1 MTAHTLVISPGALND
16 LKKIYQYGT
25 LNWGTSRASNY
36 LDGLKNQFWT
46 LAEHPQM
53 GIEREVLFIG
63 MRSLTIESHVIFYRS
78 CKQKVEIFR
87 VLHGRQDP
95 QRHIK

>member
-1 MTAHTLVISPGALND
+1 MAAYPLVISPAALND
-16 LKKIYQYGT
+16 LKKIYQFGT

-36 LDGLKNQFWT
+36 LDSLKKQFWT

-53 GIEREVLFIG
+53 GIEREELFVA
-63 MRSLTIESHVIFYRS
+63 MRSLVIESHVIFYRTS
-78 CKQKVEIFR
+78 KQKIEIVR